1 MLCSCIV
8 EKRDDVGPM
17 GSMFLDILEQD
28 PIFSNCPLPLLNF
41 IVEMVLIPFSTLFW
55 CFEVLSSRFKIKIFG
70 YLVPLSFF
78 EVAG

>member
-1 MLCSCIV
+1 MLCPCVV

-28 PIFSNCPLPLLNF
+28 PIFSNCPLPFLYF
-41 IVEMVLIPFSTLFW
+41 IVEMVLIPLSTLFW
-55 CFEVLSSRFKIKIFG
+55 CFEILSSRFKIKIFG
-70 YLVPLSFF
+70 YFVPLSFF

>member
-17 GSMFLDILEQD
+17 GSMFLDILKQD
-28 PIFSNCPLPLLNF
+28 PIFSNCPLAFLYF
-41 IVEMVLIPFSTLFW
+41 IVEMVLIPLSTLFW
-55 CFEVLSSRFKIKIFG
+55 CFKVLSSRFKIKIFG
-70 YLVPLSFF
+70 YFVPLSFF